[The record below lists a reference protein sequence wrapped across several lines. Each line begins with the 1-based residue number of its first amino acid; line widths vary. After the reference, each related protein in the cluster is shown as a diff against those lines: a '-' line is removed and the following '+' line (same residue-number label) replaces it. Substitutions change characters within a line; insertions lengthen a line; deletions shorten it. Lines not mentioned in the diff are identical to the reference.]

1 MREQCG
7 TPAYIAPEIIRDR
20 GYQGF
25 KADLWSAGVV
35 LYAMLYGT
43 VPFKANNMQDL
54 HKLILQAKYNLKEEI
69 SEGAKSLLR
78 ALLEPDPVKRYTIKQ
93 VLNHPWM
100 QDVPE
105 TLVIFNEEEQEVI
118 RREFTYNNPSRFNR
132 NEMP

>member
-100 QDVPE
+100 QDAPE